1 MTQLFDELFRLLS
14 QAANQGDAVA
24 QNNLGYC
31 YEKGEGVEKNLSKAI
46 EWYKKAAEQ
55 ENERAK

>member
-1 MTQLFDELFRLLS
+1 MTQLFDELFRLFS
-14 QAANQGDAVA
+14 QAANQGHVTA
-24 QNNLGYC
+24 QCNLGSC

-46 EWYKKAAEQ
+46 EWYKTAAEQ